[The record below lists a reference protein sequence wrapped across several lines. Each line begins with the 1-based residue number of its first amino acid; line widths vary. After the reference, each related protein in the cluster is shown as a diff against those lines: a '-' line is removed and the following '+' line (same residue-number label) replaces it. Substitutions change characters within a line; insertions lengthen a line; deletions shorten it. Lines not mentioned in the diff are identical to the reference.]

1 MNQTPLILVTG
12 STGYVATRLIPALL
26 GKGYRVRCLARSP
39 EKLRIR
45 PWYDQVEIAQGN
57 TLNSASLIPA
67 MEGVTA
73 AYYLIHNMASGRNYQ
88 ENEKIS
94 ARNFGSAA
102 KAAGVE
108 HIIYLGGLGGSEK
121 LRHLSSRQATGDTLR
136 TSGIPVT
143 EFRAC
148 VIIGSGST
156 SFEIIRSMTDWF
168 PLIPAPIQTNVLGQP
183 IGIRELLAYLTGALE
198 RPECKDKIIEIGGAE
213 QLQYPQLMLIYARQ
227 QKLKRSRMPLP
238 FFHASLSARIAD
250 WLTPVPYVIARPL
263 MEELIAQSILTDNS
277 VAGIF
282 PDVPLSGYADNV
294 ERALSRVEYFSNEP
308 WTASLVT
315 RHMLSGKYV
324 RTLGEGLLIEYRE
337 GRLDTPSDVIL
348 RLFDGK
354 QAAGWVTEAYK
365 SGSWVRLKSG
375 QELPGTLKVELIY
388 KDGVLSQTAMFEPR
402 GLPGLLWWYL
412 FAPIN
417 SRRLA
422 RMFTQLRLSQ

>member
-1 MNQTPLILVTG
+1 
-12 STGYVATRLIPALL
+12 
-26 GKGYRVRCLARSP
+26 
-39 EKLRIR
+39 
-45 PWYDQVEIAQGN
+45 
-57 TLNSASLIPA
+57 
-67 MEGVTA
+67 
-73 AYYLIHNMASGRNYQ
+73 
-88 ENEKIS
+88 
-94 ARNFGSAA
+94 
-102 KAAGVE
+102 
-108 HIIYLGGLGGSEK
+108 
-121 LRHLSSRQATGDTLR
+121 
-136 TSGIPVT
+136 
-143 EFRAC
+143 
-148 VIIGSGST
+148 
-156 SFEIIRSMTDWF
+156 
-168 PLIPAPIQTNVLGQP
+168 
-183 IGIRELLAYLTGALE
+183 
-198 RPECKDKIIEIGGAE
+198 
-213 QLQYPQLMLIYARQ
+213 
-227 QKLKRSRMPLP
+227 
-238 FFHASLSARIAD
+238 
-250 WLTPVPYVIARPL
+250 

-365 SGSWVRLKSG
+365 SRAWVRLKSG